1 MSRVHQDAS
10 LSDDI
15 YYHLKDYILSDVTS
29 PAERLQLAQLSQH
42 FGVSITPIRE
52 ALIRLAAESIID
64 SKPGRGF
71 FYRDFLASEQATLY
85 EMIFR
90 LLEFAI
96 EKASTRSP
104 VRFLYDHK
112 AVGALAGGD
121 AQPRAEAAVR
131 ANVVAKEKLFEQ
143 IAMISGNREAVAI
156 VRNLCE
162 RTRASRIL
170 DFEQATSAAII
181 VEDLQRLVA
190 ALQRGESE
198 KAIAILR
205 EQLDKKRRRMQGIAN
220 ERRRRVYE
228 AHPLLRPGAGR
239 QVILRY
245 EDEKGQ
251 GSPSSEP

>member
-15 YYHLKDYILSDVTS
+15 YYHLKDYILADVTS
-29 PAERLQLAQLSQH
+29 PAERLQLGQLSQH

-52 ALIRLAAESIID
+52 ALIRLAAESIIE

-71 FYRDFLASEQATLY
+71 FYKEFLASEQAILY
-85 EMIFR
+85 EIIYR

-96 EKASTRSP
+96 DKAGTRLP
-104 VRFLYDHK
+104 VRFLYDLK
-112 AVGALAGGD
+112 AVPPLGGD
-121 AQPRAEAAVR
+121 PQPRAEVAVR
-131 ANVVAKEKLFEQ
+131 ANVLAKEKLFEQ
-143 IAMISGNREAVAI
+143 IATISGNREVVAI

-170 DFEQATSAAII
+170 DLEQPASAAII
-181 VEDLQRLVA
+181 IEDLKQLVT

-198 KAIAILR
+198 RAIALLR

-251 GSPSSEP
+251 GNPSSEP

>member
-15 YYHLKDYILSDVTS
+15 YYHLKDYILNDVTS
-29 PAERLQLAQLSQH
+29 PAERLQLGQLSQH

-52 ALIRLAAESIID
+52 ALIRLSAESIIE

-71 FYRDFLASEQATLY
+71 FYRDFLASEQASLY
-85 EMIFR
+85 EIIFR
-90 LLEFAI
+90 TLEFAI
-96 EKASTRSP
+96 EKASTRAP
-104 VRFLYDHK
+104 VRFLYDLK
-112 AVGALAGGD
+112 ALGTPGGEG
-121 AQPRAEAAVR
+121 QPRPETAVR
-131 ANVVAKEKLFEQ
+131 ANVMAKEKLFEQ

-156 VRNLCE
+156 MRNLCE

-170 DFEQATSAAII
+170 DLEQTASAAIV
-181 VEDLQRLVA
+181 VEDLKQLVT

-198 KAIAILR
+198 RAITLLR

-239 QVILRY
+239 QVVLRY
-245 EDEKGQ
+245 QEEKGQ

>member
-15 YYHLKDYILSDVTS
+15 YYHLKDYILNDVTS
-29 PAERLQLAQLSQH
+29 PPERLQLGQLSQH

-52 ALIRLAAESIID
+52 ALIRLAAESIIE

-71 FYRDFLASEQATLY
+71 FYKDFFASEQASLY
-85 EMIFR
+85 EIIFR
-90 LLEFAI
+90 VMEFAI
-96 EKASTRSP
+96 DKASTRSP
-104 VRFLYDHK
+104 VRFLYDLK
-112 AVGALAGGD
+112 ALAPLGGD
-121 AQPRAEAAVR
+121 TQPRAELAVR
-131 ANVVAKEKLFEQ
+131 ANVLAKEKLFEQ
-143 IAMISGNREAVAI
+143 IAMISGNRELVAI

-170 DFEQATSAAII
+170 DLEQPTTAAII
-181 VEDLQRLVA
+181 VEDLHQLVA

-198 KAIAILR
+198 RALALLR
-205 EQLDKKRRRMQGIAN
+205 EQLDKKKRRMQGIAN
-220 ERRRRVYE
+220 ERRRRIYE

-239 QVILRY
+239 HVMVRY
-245 EDEKGQ
+245 QDEKGQ

>member
-1 MSRVHQDAS
+1 MSRVHQDAW

-15 YYHLKDYILSDVTS
+15 YYHLKDYILNDVTS
-29 PAERLQLAQLSQH
+29 PAERLQLGQLSQH

-52 ALIRLAAESIID
+52 ALIRLSAESIIE

-71 FYRDFLASEQATLY
+71 FYRDFLASEQASLY
-85 EMIFR
+85 EIIFR
-90 LLEFAI
+90 TLEFAI
-96 EKASTRSP
+96 EKASTRAP
-104 VRFLYDHK
+104 VRFLYDLK
-112 AVGALAGGD
+112 ALGTPGGEG
-121 AQPRAEAAVR
+121 QPRPETAVR
-131 ANVVAKEKLFEQ
+131 ANVMAKEKLFEQ

-156 VRNLCE
+156 MRNLCE

-170 DFEQATSAAII
+170 DLEQTASAAIV
-181 VEDLQRLVA
+181 VEDLKQLVI
-190 ALQRGESE
+190 ALQRGDSE
-198 KAIAILR
+198 RAITLLR

-239 QVILRY
+239 QVVLRY
-245 EDEKGQ
+245 QEEKGQ